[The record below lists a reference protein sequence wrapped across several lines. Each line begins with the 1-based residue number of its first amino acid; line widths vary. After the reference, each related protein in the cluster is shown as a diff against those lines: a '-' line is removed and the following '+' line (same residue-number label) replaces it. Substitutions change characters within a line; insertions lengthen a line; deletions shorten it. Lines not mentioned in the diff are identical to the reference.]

1 MSAVRRTVPVF
12 VLETTLILLIAGP
25 AFANRCGNQNPS
37 RCGVDSSDNPISGC
51 SQAGIADLPLYR
63 HTNACRRGETM
74 VIYDIGH
81 PFPDNG
87 FAGDHVQA
95 GNTSFMTVRAG
106 DHSAC
111 AHMIDTVDPKPCP
124 DPKLCPD
131 PASPQPEGAIKVPV
145 TGYVVGCWSPPDG
158 AGCRTLSIHT
168 KSMCLH
174 AQHQLLG
181 PGCTKEDDIDCAN
194 VSVEQVAIDVPGA
207 KNRRLC
213 PPTDPATSCRG
224 TRFAGDPGLRFWI
237 GGFCSTQNC
246 ANPGTSA
253 PTVDPDKT
261 CKTAWGATMLG
272 YNTPPSKGVNAPGW
286 YDWKTGAFEVDVTS
300 PKPTCGDLGRCLG
313 ERTGAVWDLSV
324 VAVPRAGQQVPC
336 VGESSSCDAAACFQ

>member
-1 MSAVRRTVPVF
+1 VALAT
-12 VLETTLILLIAGP
+12 AGP
-25 AFANRCGNQNPS
+25 AFANRCGPQNPS
-37 RCGVDSSDNPISGC
+37 RCGLDSSSDPLAGC
-51 SQAGIADLPLYR
+51 TDASIAALPLYHR
-63 HTNACRRGETM
+63 TQACRRGETM
-74 VIYDIGH
+74 VIYDVGRA
-81 PFPDNG
+81 FPDNG
-87 FAGDHVQA
+87 LAGDHVKA
-95 GNTSFMTVRAG
+95 GSTSFMTVRAG
-106 DHSAC
+106 DKSAC

-124 DPKLCPD
+124 DPRLCPD
-131 PASPQPEGAIKVPV
+131 SASPQPEGAIKVPV

-181 PGCTKEDDIDCAN
+181 PGCTKEDDIDCPN

-213 PPTDPATSCRG
+213 PPTDAATSCRG
-224 TRFAGDPGLRFWI
+224 ARFAGDPGLRFWI
-237 GGFCSTQNC
+237 GGFCSTNNC
-246 ANPGTSA
+246 DRSGAVPV
-253 PTVDPDKT
+253 VDDKKT

-272 YNTPPSKGVNAPGW
+272 YNTPASKGINAPGW
-286 YDWKTGAFEVDVTS
+286 YDWKTGAFEVSVTS

-324 VAVPRAGQQVPC
+324 VAVPRPGQRIPC
-336 VGESSSCDAAACFQ
+336 VGDSPCDGAACFQ